1 VASAFIIGAMPPGVM
16 ILIQLMTPSY
26 MAPMF
31 NDSRGHVMLLGGGA
45 WMAIGIFVMRR
56 MINFKF

>member
-1 VASAFIIGAMPPGVM
+1 
-16 ILIQLMTPSY
+16 

-31 NDSRGHVMLLGGGA
+31 NDPRGHVMLLGGA
-45 WMAIGIFVMRR
+45 VWMAIGIFVMRR